1 MLPGLL
7 LFVSAM
13 GSLLGADSTAGRKLH
28 YVTVLFRHGD
38 RSPVKAYPTDPYQE
52 NAWPQGFGQLSREGM
67 RQHLEL
73 GRFLRTRYRGFLN
86 DSYVRHE
93 ISVRSTDYDRTLMSA
108 EANLAGLYPPSDE
121 QLFSPDLK
129 WQPIPVHTVPKS
141 EEKLLSFPLG
151 DCPRYEELMNQTE
164 LTQEFLNVT
173 AANKDIIAL
182 VKNQTGLNKTSV
194 DTVWGVYDTL
204 FCESR
209 HNMTAPTWVTPSVM
223 EKLRFL
229 KDFGFRVVFGVYK
242 QQEKSRLQG
251 GMLLGEIVKN
261 LSKAAVST
269 DKQRLKMMMLS
280 AHDTTV
286 AALQASLNVF
296 NGRQPP
302 YASCH
307 MIELY
312 LEENGSASVSMFYRN
327 DSREDP
333 YALQLPGCSMDC
345 PLEDFI
351 RITKLSISDDR
362 EQECRLPSSASNKE
376 VIITLAASG
385 CLLLFLVVVLFISII
400 RHREPPGGRGYRH
413 VINQDGGEES

>member
-1 MLPGLL
+1 
-7 LFVSAM
+7 
-13 GSLLGADSTAGRKLH
+13 
-28 YVTVLFRHGD
+28 
-38 RSPVKAYPTDPYQE
+38 
-52 NAWPQGFGQLSREGM
+52 M

-73 GRFLRTRYRGFLN
+73 GQFLRKRYQGFLN

-121 QLFSPDLK
+121 QLFSSNIK

-141 EEKLLSFPLG
+141 EERLLSFPLE
-151 DCPRYEELMNQTE
+151 DCPRYKELMNETE
-164 LTQEFLNVT
+164 HTDEFLNVT

-182 VKNQTGLNKTSV
+182 VQNRTGLNKTTV

-209 HNMTAPTWVTPSVM
+209 HNMSAPDWVTPSVM

-229 KDFGFRVVFGVYK
+229 KDFGFQLVFGVYK

-261 LSKAAVST
+261 LSSAAVST
-269 DKQRLKMMMLS
+269 DKQRRKMMMLS

-296 NGRQPP
+296 NGKQPP

-312 LEENGSASVSMFYRN
+312 VEENGSASVSMFYRN
-327 DSREDP
+327 DSKEDP
-333 YALQLPGCSMDC
+333 YALELPGCSMDC
-345 PLEDFI
+345 PLEEFVK
-351 RITKLSISDDR
+351 ITKLSISDDR
-362 EQECRLPSSASNKE
+362 ARECQLPSSGSNKE
-376 VIITLAASG
+376 KERSRTADIHNRQSLQEFESRTTRLANSFYPQAIR
-385 CLLLFLVVVLFISII
+385 LLNEALTHAA
-400 RHREPPGGRGYRH
+400 RNTRTHP
-413 VINQDGGEES
+413 

>member
-1 MLPGLL
+1 MFPGLV
-7 LFVSAM
+7 LFLSAM
-13 GSLLGADSTAGRKLH
+13 CSLLGADSAAGKKLH

-52 NAWPQGFGQLSREGM
+52 NAWPQGFGQLSQEGM

-73 GRFLRTRYRGFLN
+73 GQFLRKRYQGFLN

-121 QLFSPDLK
+121 QLFSSNIK

-141 EEKLLSFPLG
+141 EERLLSFPLE
-151 DCPRYEELMNQTE
+151 DCPRYKELMNETE
-164 LTQEFLNVT
+164 HTDEFLNVT

-182 VKNQTGLNKTSV
+182 VQNRTGLNKTTV

-209 HNMTAPTWVTPSVM
+209 HNMSAPDWVTPSVM

-229 KDFGFRVVFGVYK
+229 KDFGFQLVFGVYK

-261 LSKAAVST
+261 LSSAAVST
-269 DKQRLKMMMLS
+269 DKQRRKMMMLS

-296 NGRQPP
+296 NGKQPP

-312 LEENGSASVSMFYRN
+312 VEENGSASVSMFYRN
-327 DSREDP
+327 DSKEDP
-333 YALQLPGCSMDC
+333 YALELPGCSMDC
-345 PLEDFI
+345 PLEEFVK
-351 RITKLSISDDR
+351 ITKLSISDDR
-362 EQECRLPSSASNKE
+362 ARECQLPSSGSNKE
-376 VIITLAASG
+376 VIITLVASG
-385 CLLLFLVVVLFISII
+385 CLLLLLVVVLFVSIV
-400 RHREPPGGRGYRH
+400 RHREPSGSRGYRH
-413 VINQDGGEES
+413 VINQDAGEES